1 MAALLEVEGLEAG
14 YGKKTVLQGV
24 SFRVDEGEVVALLG
38 HNGAGKST
46 TLKTILGLLPARSG
60 QVRFGGQVW
69 ANGDPAEN
77 VRRGIAL
84 VPQGRGVFPDLTVVE
99 NLALGAYTQ
108 ADRAGIDRRMNE
120 ILELFPILAERR
132 SQKAGTM
139 SGGEQQM
146 CAIGRALMSDPKL
159 LLLDEPSAGLAPVVV
174 QQVFELVRRIRAGGL
189 TVLIVEQI
197 VQQVLKVVDRAY
209 LLETGRGARGDQAI
223 LSVVLHE
230 GRTRQ
235 VRKMCEAVGHP
246 VVRLRRVRVGPVH
259 LGTLKSGEFREL
271 TRAEV
276 EQLERIAASHAK
288 GPRRA

>member
-84 VPQGRGVFPDLTVVE
+84 VPQGRGAFPDLTVAE

-108 ADRAGIDRRMNE
+108 ADRAGIGRRMNE

-132 SQKAGTM
+132 DQIVGTM
-139 SGGEQQM
+139 SGGQQQM
-146 CAIGRALMSDPKL
+146 VAVGTALMQQPRL
-159 LLLDEPSAGLAPVVV
+159 MMMDEPSIGLAPVLV
-174 QQVFELVRRIRAGGL
+174 QRVLETAVEINRRFGTAI
-189 TVLIVEQI
+189 VLVEQNI
-197 VQQVLKVVDRAY
+197 KTALGMARRAY
-209 LLETGRGARGDQAI
+209 
-223 LSVVLHE
+223 V
-230 GRTRQ
+230 
-235 VRKMCEAVGHP
+235 M
-246 VVRLRRVRVGPVH
+246 
-259 LGTLKSGEFREL
+259 KSGRIVLEKPAALLLAAKDSWWEL
-271 TRAEV
+271 Y
-276 EQLERIAASHAK
+276 
-288 GPRRA
+288 

>member
-132 SQKAGTM
+132 DQIVGTM
-139 SGGEQQM
+139 SGGQQQM
-146 CAIGRALMSDPKL
+146 VAVGTALMQQPRL
-159 LLLDEPSAGLAPVVV
+159 MMMDEPSIGLAPVLV
-174 QQVFELVRRIRAGGL
+174 QRVLETAAEINRRFGTAI
-189 TVLIVEQI
+189 VLVEQNI
-197 VQQVLKVVDRAY
+197 KTALGMARRAY
-209 LLETGRGARGDQAI
+209 
-223 LSVVLHE
+223 V
-230 GRTRQ
+230 
-235 VRKMCEAVGHP
+235 M
-246 VVRLRRVRVGPVH
+246 
-259 LGTLKSGEFREL
+259 KSGRIVLEKPAALLLAAKDSWWEL
-271 TRAEV
+271 Y
-276 EQLERIAASHAK
+276 
-288 GPRRA
+288 

>member
-60 QVRFGGQVW
+60 QVRFGGQMW

-108 ADRAGIDRRMNE
+108 ADRAGIGRRMNE

-132 SQKAGTM
+132 DQIVGTM
-139 SGGEQQM
+139 SGGQQQM
-146 CAIGRALMSDPKL
+146 VAVGTALMQQPRL
-159 LLLDEPSAGLAPVVV
+159 MMMDEPSIGLAPVLV
-174 QQVFELVRRIRAGGL
+174 QRVLETAVEINRRFGTAI
-189 TVLIVEQI
+189 VLVEQNI
-197 VQQVLKVVDRAY
+197 KTALGMARRAY
-209 LLETGRGARGDQAI
+209 
-223 LSVVLHE
+223 V
-230 GRTRQ
+230 
-235 VRKMCEAVGHP
+235 M
-246 VVRLRRVRVGPVH
+246 
-259 LGTLKSGEFREL
+259 KSGRIVLEKPAALLLAAKDSWWEL
-271 TRAEV
+271 Y
-276 EQLERIAASHAK
+276 
-288 GPRRA
+288 